1 MSLFYLVNK
10 RVTLHKFFI
19 EFKLFCFKNE
29 DKLKS
34 KDFIMQVFRK
44 EFTGQAGLKTIRIET
59 RKFEEKL

>member
-1 MSLFYLVNK
+1 MTSNYPSL
-10 RVTLHKFFI
+10 KFFTSRLI
-19 EFKLFCFKNE
+19 SSDIKNE

-44 EFTGQAGLKTIRIET
+44 EFTGQAGLKIRIKT

>member
-1 MSLFYLVNK
+1 MTSNYPSL
-10 RVTLHKFFI
+10 KFFTSRLI
-19 EFKLFCFKNE
+19 SSDIKNE

-44 EFTGQAGLKTIRIET
+44 EFTGQAGLKTIRIKT